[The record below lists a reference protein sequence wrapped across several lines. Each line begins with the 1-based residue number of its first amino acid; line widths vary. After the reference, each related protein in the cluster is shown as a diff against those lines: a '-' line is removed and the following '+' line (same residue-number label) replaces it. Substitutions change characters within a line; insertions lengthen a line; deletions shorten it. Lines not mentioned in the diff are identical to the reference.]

1 MVEERYYLWLFFSS
15 SFLLSNTLSAFEG
28 KYCYADGKR
37 YEGEF
42 KLGKFNG

>member
-1 MVEERYYLWLFFSS
+1 MRDIIYGYFLVLLFYYQ
-15 SFLLSNTLSAFEG
+15 THYTTFEG